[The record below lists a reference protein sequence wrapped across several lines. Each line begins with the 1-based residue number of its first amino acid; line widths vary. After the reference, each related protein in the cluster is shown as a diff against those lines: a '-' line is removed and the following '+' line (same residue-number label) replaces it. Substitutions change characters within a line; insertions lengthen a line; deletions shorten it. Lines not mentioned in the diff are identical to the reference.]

1 MISNIGFPSKGELK
15 MLNTLLK
22 ITGVLITLMLVNGRV
37 HAGDQMVSEHFAEI
51 TTKTPELYAF
61 LRAMPKGGDLHSHM
75 VGSAY
80 SEEYIEWGIKEKM
93 CVELATK
100 RITNPPCDVR
110 AGKPLLKHAVKNLAT
125 YASLVDA
132 LSTRNYHLRDVSGA
146 TQFFGS
152 FAGFDAVTETE
163 NGPGYGLASAVKRA
177 ADQNILYL
185 ELMFSEGMRA
195 ARKLGK
201 TIKWDN
207 NLIRLRQQLMDS
219 GVREL
224 AKKTRSVYDA
234 MEKTART
241 ILNCS
246 SKKILLQGNDFC
258 GVQVRYI
265 ASLKR
270 IVPKEQLFAE
280 LVHAFELVKTDPRI
294 VGINLVGPEDAPI
307 TLRNY
312 RQQMEL
318 IGSLKKIMPGVSV
331 TLHAGELKL
340 GMVPPRYLRSHIRD
354 AVEIAQAQRIGHGID
369 IMHENDPYQLLQ
381 TLVDRDVLIEIN
393 LTSND
398 IILGVKGEDHP
409 FPTYL
414 KYGVPVTLST
424 DDEGV
429 ARINLTH
436 EYLRAAQSYN
446 LTYDQIKTMS
456 RNSLTYSFVPGKR
469 LWRSNKYDGF
479 RAECAD
485 QELYNSALT
494 NQCDRFL
501 RKNPKAALQWQ
512 LEQNYINF
520 ERAVA
525 KRIK

>member
-15 MLNTLLK
+15 MRNTLLK

-163 NGPGYGLASAVKRA
+163 NGPAYGLASAVKRA

-246 SKKILLQGNDFC
+246 SKKILLQSNDFC

-340 GMVPPRYLRSHIRD
+340 GMVPPRYLRCLLYTSD
-354 AVEIAQAQRIGHGID
+354 AA
-369 IMHENDPYQLLQ
+369 
-381 TLVDRDVLIEIN
+381 
-393 LTSND
+393 
-398 IILGVKGEDHP
+398 
-409 FPTYL
+409 
-414 KYGVPVTLST
+414 
-424 DDEGV
+424 DE
-429 ARINLTH
+429 
-436 EYLRAAQSYN
+436 
-446 LTYDQIKTMS
+446 
-456 RNSLTYSFVPGKR
+456 
-469 LWRSNKYDGF
+469 
-479 RAECAD
+479 
-485 QELYNSALT
+485 
-494 NQCDRFL
+494 
-501 RKNPKAALQWQ
+501 
-512 LEQNYINF
+512 
-520 ERAVA
+520 
-525 KRIK
+525 

>member
-1 MISNIGFPSKGELK
+1 MCYNTSFLSRGDLK
-15 MLNTLLK
+15 MQSTILK
-22 ITGVLITLMLVNGRV
+22 IIVGLIVFTLVNTRV
-37 HAGDQMVSEHFAEI
+37 YAGDQIISQYFAEI
-51 TTKTPELYAF
+51 TKKTPELYAF

-100 RITNPPCDVR
+100 RITNPPCDKR
-110 AGKPLLKHAVKNLAT
+110 AGKPLLKHAVKNLGT

-132 LSTRNYHLRDVSGA
+132 LSTRNHHLGDVSGA

-152 FAGFDAVTETE
+152 FAGFDAVTETA
-163 NGPGYGLASAVKRA
+163 NGPAYGLASAVKRA

-201 TIKWDN
+201 TVKWHDNPIK
-207 NLIRLRQQLMDS
+207 LRQELMDS
-219 GVREL
+219 GIREL
-224 AKKTRSVYDA
+224 AKKTRSVYDK
-234 MEKTART
+234 MEKNART

-246 SKKILLQGNDFC
+246 AKKTLSQKNDFC

-307 TLRNY
+307 TLKNY

-318 IGSLKKIMPGVSV
+318 IGSLKKIMPDVSV

-354 AVEIAQAQRIGHGID
+354 AVKIAQAQRIGHGID
-369 IMHENDPYQLLQ
+369 VMHENDPYQLLQ
-381 TLVDRDVLIEIN
+381 MLVDRDVLIEIN

-446 LTYDQIKTMS
+446 LTYDQIKAMS
-456 RNSLTYSFVPGKR
+456 RNSLSYSFAPGKR

-479 RAECAD
+479 HAECAD
-485 QELYNSALT
+485 QKPHNSGLT
-494 NQCDRFL
+494 NRCARFL
-501 RKNPKAALQWQ
+501 QKNPKAALQWQ

-520 ERAVA
+520 EGDVA